1 MGHYLQGDVEAIC
14 GGDKGSL
21 QGDGG
26 GSPAGLGVSPP
37 PPPLHRCSGPGCG
50 AGAPAGRA
58 TITPALLGAAGAR
71 GAGVELRDA
80 GGSRTHRINSG
91 GRRGRGHVEGA
102 QPPRLCPG
110 DPRPRHAVSPP
121 ARPDP
126 RPDARTRRRR
136 PDPPRPRDPPAA
148 PDPPP
153 LKMPGGC
160 ALLLAWLL
168 LAAAL
173 SATPGLGAPEK
184 RGWTL
189 NSAGYLLGP
198 HAIDNHRSFHEKP
211 GLTGKRE
218 LPPEDEGRSG
228 GFAGPLSEN
237 AAVRM
242 LIEFLT
248 FLRLKEAG
256 ALPDLPDLPSAVS
269 AEDMEQP

>member
-1 MGHYLQGDVEAIC
+1 
-14 GGDKGSL
+14 
-21 QGDGG
+21 
-26 GSPAGLGVSPP
+26 
-37 PPPLHRCSGPGCG
+37 
-50 AGAPAGRA
+50 
-58 TITPALLGAAGAR
+58 
-71 GAGVELRDA
+71 
-80 GGSRTHRINSG
+80 
-91 GRRGRGHVEGA
+91 
-102 QPPRLCPG
+102 
-110 DPRPRHAVSPP
+110 
-121 ARPDP
+121 
-126 RPDARTRRRR
+126 
-136 PDPPRPRDPPAA
+136 
-148 PDPPP
+148 
-153 LKMPGGC
+153 MPGGC

-173 SATPGLGAPEK
+173 SATPGLGAPVKEK

-228 GFAGPLSEN
+228 GFAGPLSLSEN